1 MRSYKTERFREW
13 SLVYSVIVSKQL
25 VPPTSKKLSKLKR
38 QKIEYNLACA
48 TEIMDFLAENNYC
61 GQSLLK
67 LVSRGNSAVAELLR
81 LKDVIP
87 PVFKWVEMSKYKNSS
102 FKSTFYYPIF
112 IWFRD
117 PTQQERIKYGE
128 LLTLDLSYFS
138 GKNDEL
144 VSYLSC
150 FLEILFFAEH
160 GEN

>member
-1 MRSYKTERFREW
+1 
-13 SLVYSVIVSKQL
+13 
-25 VPPTSKKLSKLKR
+25 
-38 QKIEYNLACA
+38 
-48 TEIMDFLAENNYC
+48 MDFLAENNYC

-102 FKSTFYYPIF
+102 FKSNFYPIF

-117 PTQQERIKYGE
+117 PTQQEKTKYGE

-144 VSYLSC
+144 VSDFTYS
-150 FLEILFFAEH
+150 LEIYFDFIHNTIFLFSLRKS
-160 GEN
+160 

>member
-1 MRSYKTERFREW
+1 MSEVSYIPLSYQNNLF
-13 SLVYSVIVSKQL
+13 LLLQ
-25 VPPTSKKLSKLKR
+25 KKLSKLKR
-38 QKIEYNLACA
+38 QKIKYNLACA

-102 FKSTFYYPIF
+102 FKSNFYPIL

-117 PTQQERIKYGE
+117 PTQQEKIKYGE

-144 VSYLSC
+144 VSYFYFFFEDRFW
-150 FLEILFFAEH
+150 FL
-160 GEN
+160 

>member
-1 MRSYKTERFREW
+1 
-13 SLVYSVIVSKQL
+13 
-25 VPPTSKKLSKLKR
+25 
-38 QKIEYNLACA
+38 
-48 TEIMDFLAENNYC
+48 MDFLAENNYC

-102 FKSTFYYPIF
+102 FKNNFYLNF
-112 IWFRD
+112 VWFRD

-144 VSYLSC
+144 VSNFTCSLEMDFNSVLNTII
-150 FLEILFFAEH
+150 FLFSLRKS
-160 GEN
+160 